1 MRAAEQ
7 AKELLG
13 KLSNRELNHHP
24 SRGRENDQGELESD
38 EEERIIYPLIET
50 ERIIY
55 PLIETGTGFKD
66 DIQSNTVPCLAR
78 TTGTRLEDILPDK
91 VPRSDP
97 CNINSH
103 ALTNKNEA
111 TGHVLTKGLVQA
123 GQRISNKKV
132 TWPKDLQ
139 GAIKEKCQKHSV

>member
-13 KLSNRELNHHP
+13 KLSNREVNHHP

-78 TTGTRLEDILPDK
+78 TTGT
-91 VPRSDP
+91 
-97 CNINSH
+97 
-103 ALTNKNEA
+103 
-111 TGHVLTKGLVQA
+111 
-123 GQRISNKKV
+123 
-132 TWPKDLQ
+132 
-139 GAIKEKCQKHSV
+139 